1 VLLCGCLAAITGT
14 LIILYMP
21 LAWLLR
27 ILLAAVFIG
36 ESFRELRKLA
46 RGAARLRQ
54 LWLDAEGNVAGLCA
68 DGRCEPLT
76 LLSGSI
82 VLKRLA
88 WLRVRFADGSEHGE
102 LFQGDPAT
110 DPEWQRLQLIW
121 RHRRTPIGS
130 QDGS

>member
-1 VLLCGCLAAITGT
+1 MLLCGCLAGFAGT

-21 LAWLLR
+21 IAWVLR
-27 ILLAAVFIG
+27 VSLAAVFIG
-36 ESFRELRKLA
+36 ESLREMSRLV

-54 LWLDAEGNVAGLCA
+54 ISLDAEGNVASLGP
-68 DGRCEPLT
+68 GGSFEPLT

-88 WLRVRFADGSEHGE
+88 WLRLRFADGSEHGE
-102 LFQGDPAT
+102 LLRGDPAT
-110 DPEWQRLQLIW
+110 DPEWHRLQLIW